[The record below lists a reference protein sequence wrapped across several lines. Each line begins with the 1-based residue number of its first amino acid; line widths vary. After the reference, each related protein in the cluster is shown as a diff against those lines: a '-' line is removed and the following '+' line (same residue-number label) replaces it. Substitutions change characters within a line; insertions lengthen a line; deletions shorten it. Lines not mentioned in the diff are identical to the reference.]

1 VTELP
6 NAASVAIVREG
17 KVLLIKRA
25 YAPYQHLWTLPG
37 GRLEPGESI
46 EQCAIREVLEELNLT
61 IRNPRPVM
69 EQSLGREGT
78 YRLAIFVTKDF
89 SGVLRASDEIEDHK
103 WIDPSALIALRT
115 TSRLD
120 DVLAKA
126 FAVLATS

>member
-1 VTELP
+1 MSELP

-61 IRNPRPVM
+61 IRNPRPVT

-78 YRLAIFVTKDF
+78 YRLAIFVTRDF

-120 DVLAKA
+120 DVLARA